1 MNTDKK
7 QRIMQAA
14 EGLFRTRQFDEITLD
29 EVARQADVG
38 KGTLYLYFAD
48 KEDLFFQTAVSGFD
62 EMCALLPE
70 SATAGMDFR
79 QALLRTSQ
87 GISDFFRARRPLFRM
102 ILTQGD
108 RALGRGGSLRERWL
122 TRRKTL
128 TEAVAEIIARG
139 VAAGEVRTDIPPK
152 VMAEYLLG
160 ILRTR
165 AMEMDEVPEIER
177 SHAALVD
184 LFVNGASCPAPQKHP
199 TLNSAR

>member
-1 MNTDKK
+1 M
-7 QRIMQAA
+7 
-14 EGLFRTRQFDEITLD
+14 
-29 EVARQADVG
+29 
-38 KGTLYLYFAD
+38 
-48 KEDLFFQTAVSGFD
+48 
-62 EMCALLPE
+62 
-70 SATAGMDFR
+70 
-79 QALLRTSQ
+79 
-87 GISDFFRARRPLFRM
+87 
-102 ILTQGD
+102 
-108 RALGRGGSLRERWL
+108 
-122 TRRKTL
+122 
-128 TEAVAEIIARG
+128 AEIIARG